1 MTDYK
6 SKASIKSAIGD
17 ISISPLCLEIKKGKR
32 SACLV
37 CSAVVSI
44 VDYSSESLTVA
55 THKGRVSIVGEGLV
69 LSVLE
74 NRTVEVFGKIEGVE
88 MSYGKH

>member
-6 SKASIKSAIGD
+6 SKLSLKSIISD
-17 ISISPLCLEIKKGKR
+17 ISISPLSLEIKKGKR

-44 VDYSSESLTVA
+44 VDYSEESLIIA
-55 THKGRVSIVGEGLV
+55 THKGRVNIIGEGLV

-74 NRTVEVFGKIEGVE
+74 NRTVEVFGRIEEVR
-88 MSYGKH
+88 MSYGKL

>member
-1 MTDYK
+1 MTDL
-6 SKASIKSAIGD
+6 KARSPINVALRD

-32 SACLV
+32 SGCLV

-44 VDYSSESLTVA
+44 LEYSAESIVFA
-55 THKGRVSIVGEGLV
+55 THKGRVTIIGGELV

-74 NRTVEVFGKIEGVE
+74 NRTVEVFGRIEEVLL
-88 MSYGKH
+88 SYGRH

>member
-1 MTDYK
+1 MTRVK
-6 SKASIKSAIGD
+6 SKSPIKSAIND

-37 CSAVVSI
+37 CSGVVSI
-44 VDYSSESLTVA
+44 VDYSDEALTVA
-55 THKGRVSIVGEGLV
+55 THKGRVGIIGEGLV

-74 NRTVEVFGKIEGVE
+74 NRTVEVFGKIEEVR